1 MFRRRLLFHIPVLS
15 VFKNRANDSSYCQT
29 DRPPRRLS
37 PWRREEFHS
46 APCYVA
52 PRSTPALQPATRRGA
67 RALPRSIE
75 LAFEQC
81 WITSNRIC
89 RVLFGKATSGDD
101 ASAFIHFAC
110 LFFLRGLWNGPP
122 MEHRGHPSPCLNG
135 ALAVASF
142 LVAGASTWFTRSEPA
157 VPWRSSDR
165 GCTFSDP
172 ARSPHLRI
180 CCTGLASENS
190 SVTDAAAVIC
200 ACRLLSRPC
209 LEVRPT
215 RDPVLA

>member
-1 MFRRRLLFHIPVLS
+1 MLRRAAQHASSSARHAARSPSAATIDRARFRAVLDNIQSHLPSPVWQGDLRRRQDRIS
-15 VFKNRANDSSYCQT
+15 AN
-29 DRPPRRLS
+29 
-37 PWRREEFHS
+37 
-46 APCYVA
+46 A
-52 PRSTPALQPATRRGA
+52 
-67 RALPRSIE
+67 SI
-75 LAFEQC
+75 
-81 WITSNRIC
+81 TN
-89 RVLFGKATSGDD
+89 